1 MLVDLGQEF
10 SYYCPQHSPS
20 FGISY
25 SWQEK
30 VSGRNILQF
39 KRNDRRAIT
48 QTGQL
53 LIMYVTQ
60 QDLDDF
66 EEYGSQGIRCF
77 MTGANILESS
87 GLLKLKKR
95 NSGKFF
101 AFFSKVGILHP

>member
-1 MLVDLGQEF
+1 MLVDLGGEF

-20 FGISY
+20 FGVSY

-30 VSGRNILQF
+30 VSGRNIQF

-60 QDLDDF
+60 QDLDEF
-66 EEYGSQGIRCF
+66 EEYDSKGIRCF
-77 MTGANILESS
+77 MTGANILENS

-95 NSGKFF
+95 SPGELF
-101 AFFSKVGILHP
+101 AFF